1 MKLVGIIE
9 VPLPIEVVGM
19 KVLIIGGMDDVLRIV
34 AVLVVLPVV
43 VVSTPSSVLLDGGA
57 LDDGG
62 TEDELVMVLAMS

>member
-34 AVLVVLPVV
+34 AVLVVVV
-43 VVSTPSSVLLDGGA
+43 IVSTPSSVLLDGGA
-57 LDDGG
+57 LD
-62 TEDELVMVLAMS
+62 EDESDMVLAMS